1 MKKVILTNKRL
12 KRLDNEIS
20 IDDILY
26 AKFDAMMREIS
37 KREERFF
44 RKKHVVEVRGR
55 DKDGEFNFVYKL
67 QVLNE
72 IRTPNGIIVE
82 IKLPKSHTPKFY

>member
-55 DKDGEFNFVYKL
+55 D
-67 QVLNE
+67 
-72 IRTPNGIIVE
+72 
-82 IKLPKSHTPKFY
+82 